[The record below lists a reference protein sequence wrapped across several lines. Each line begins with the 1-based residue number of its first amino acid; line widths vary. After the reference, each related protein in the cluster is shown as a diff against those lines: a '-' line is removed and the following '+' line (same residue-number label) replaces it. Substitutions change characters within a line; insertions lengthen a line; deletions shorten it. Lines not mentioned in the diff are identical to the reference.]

1 MKKKTY
7 TAPECEIF
15 SAEPSAILAGSGT
28 TFDINDTPVQ
38 EGEGG
43 NGTDKNGDPVGDD
56 RWGVQW

>member
-15 SAEPSAILAGSGT
+15 SAEPSAILAGSEMT
-28 TFDINDTPVQ
+28 IDLNNTPVQ
-38 EGEGG
+38 NGE
-43 NGTDKNGDPVGDD
+43 NGTDMNGDPVGDD